1 MAGTDPVG
9 SCTASNPQ
17 GTSDTTNYYS
27 RVGESLSQVAGRFG
41 MSEEHLRAT
50 NPDITNP
57 DFLTGETVKIVR
69 DTGAVLQKPAGVC
82 DAPLEAASK
91 EWSDRGF
98 FGRLGAADQDGWG
111 QSFAIGDARQFKRQC
126 DVEPQA
132 ARAVVVDGITARLSA
147 YDAGKLQLSPEE
159 AVKLRS
165 DERIV
170 QDVYHPGAPER
181 HPPESVA
188 ETRYLQEKQLWAENT
203 MGMSVLGLFGL
214 PALATRAFGGDE
226 KKVSAAVQGGAQ
238 LFDLVTA
245 HMAIKQSGQ
254 PMVEPP
260 MMRSQLEPAGPSVMQ
275 LGALPAVKPPQTA
288 TQRAAGFPEGLSFR
302 TDLPRHLAGPHGFK
316 GQQLYGTH
324 NLDNA
329 VAALAAR
336 GIAYR
341 LEPTGTRGIL
351 ELKYETINPNGKS
364 AAQSK
369 TVYDPK
375 VYSDAQMLAIV
386 QSGGQRAFE
395 LFLKN
400 PGGPTSFQLT
410 QDGVHLKVYINHT
423 VEGIAYI
430 GNVHPIK

>member
-9 SCTASNPQ
+9 SCTAANPQ

-57 DFLTGETVKIVR
+57 DFLTGETVRIVR
-69 DTGAVLQKPAGVC
+69 DTGALLQKPEGVC
-82 DAPLEAASK
+82 DAPLEAARQ

-98 FGRLGAADQDGWG
+98 IERLGATDVDGWG
-111 QSFAIGDARQFKRQC
+111 QSFAIGDAKQFKHQC

-132 ARAVVVDGITARLSA
+132 ARAAVVDGITARLSA

-159 AVKLRS
+159 AVKLRA

-170 QDVYHPGAPER
+170 QDVYHPGAQQR
-181 HPPESVA
+181 HAPASVA
-188 ETRYLQEKQLWAENT
+188 ETRYLQEKQLWTENSLN
-203 MGMSVLGLFGL
+203 MSVLGVFGL
-214 PALATRAFGGDE
+214 PALATRTFGGDE
-226 KKVSAAVQGGAQ
+226 NQVAAAVQGGAQ
-238 LFDLVTA
+238 LFDLASA
-245 HMAIKQSGQ
+245 HMAMRQSRQ

-260 MMRSQLEPAGPSVMQ
+260 MMRYPLEPAGPSVMQ
-275 LGALPAVKPPQTA
+275 LGAPPAVKPPQVTA
-288 TQRAAGFPEGLSFR
+288 QRTTGFPEGLSFR
-302 TDLPRHLAGPHGFK
+302 ADLPGHLAGPHGFK

-329 VAALAAR
+329 VAALTAR
-336 GIAYR
+336 GISYR

-351 ELKYETINPNGKS
+351 ELKYETTNAKGRS
-364 AAQSK
+364 ETYGK

-375 VYSDAQMLAIV
+375 VYSDEQMLAIA

-395 LFLKN
+395 LFLKD
-400 PGGPTSFQLT
+400 PAGPSSFQLT

-423 VEGIAYI
+423 AEGIPYV